1 MWAWHYQSKRG
12 AVSPAV
18 ACVKP
23 ESKFCVNVA
32 SDSHSNCCMVN
43 EALCE
48 CGIVLVVGGSV
59 NVMAWMWWLIFF
71 LQQMTTV
78 FQVRP
83 VFSEPWPTAG
93 TYRSEPYLSRLA
105 CATAPFGPLVFQKL
119 LTWMNVSCVSVH
131 ARCIVWH
138 KTGAYALEIRWRTVS
153 PRTSHFGLS
162 NTIIKGCVLKP
173 AREFSSA
180 PWPNF

>member
-1 MWAWHYQSKRG
+1 MAQRECGALSRERDGVKWHYQNKRG

-59 NVMAWMWWLIFF
+59 NVMA
-71 LQQMTTV
+71 
-78 FQVRP
+78 
-83 VFSEPWPTAG
+83 
-93 TYRSEPYLSRLA
+93 
-105 CATAPFGPLVFQKL
+105 
-119 LTWMNVSCVSVH
+119 
-131 ARCIVWH
+131 
-138 KTGAYALEIRWRTVS
+138 
-153 PRTSHFGLS
+153 
-162 NTIIKGCVLKP
+162 
-173 AREFSSA
+173 
-180 PWPNF
+180 